1 MLGPRLAMVIAAGM
15 LAIGVAGPACA
26 DPILEFTG
34 AGIAGGTFSGDVSVG
49 WSFTTNQAVTV
60 VALDAFDPTGDGAVR
75 LYDGS
80 GNVLAS
86 ATVTNSDPQEGSPIL
101 FYSQAISPVSLADG
115 TTYFIAQDISANS
128 TQVEAQVTGL
138 TTAPAITYVG
148 GVAVTGLGGTP
159 TGDAGGGFFSPG
171 YFGPNFDVAA
181 VPEPSTLVLLA
192 AGLGGLGVLRRKRA
206 R

>member
-1 MLGPRLAMVIAAGM
+1 MLGPRLASVIAAGM

-34 AGIAGGTFSGDVSVG
+34 AAIAGGTFGGDVSAG

-101 FYSQAISPVSLADG
+101 FYSQAISPVSLAAA
-115 TTYFIAQDISANS
+115 TTYFIAQDFSTNS
-128 TQVEAQVTGL
+128 THLDAQVTGL
-138 TTAPAITYVG
+138 TTDAAITYVG
-148 GVAVTGLGGTP
+148 GVAVVGLGGTP
-159 TGDAGGGFFSPG
+159 TGDPSGGAFNPA
-171 YFGPNFDVAA
+171 YFGPNFDIAA
-181 VPEPSTLVLLA
+181 VPEPSTLALLA